1 MAFPIAFT
9 PSFYSK
15 TAHGMQQTIKNRIII
30 SRLVFGYISIG
41 LITVLAAWFTINRI
55 ENEVSAAPIIYDQAL
70 FNLRK
75 IESLSND
82 AAQELFAYLLNGVEE
97 ELTDYRKV
105 VETLPSNFNMF
116 ASSAKLSAL
125 GAESQL
131 AQFLALERTWGSFT
145 SNADVMIGEYQ
156 RNGAVSLVNFMAAEE
171 SLDQYQSLLNVLI
184 EDEYVKAQNARLQLN
199 IIVRNARLLWLIAA
213 CVGLAALTL
222 IAIFVTRILHSFVT
236 RLQELHEDLRLGGVA
251 LNSAE
256 VNTERIALEFSQFID
271 TVPAATIGIDADG
284 LINEWNQTAAKIT
297 GFKKEDVLGKDLV
310 QDFIAEAYRAP
321 VKAVLEDLLRGIDTW
336 NYEFPL
342 YTKEGARIDILLN
355 ATSRRDADGK
365 IIGVI
370 GVGQDI
376 TDAKIAQLESERI
389 AAELT
394 QFIDTANAPIFG
406 IDADGLINEWNQTAA
421 KITGFKKEDVL
432 GQDLVRDFITEEY
445 RASVKAVL
453 ENALQGIES
462 SNYEFPMY
470 TKGGTRIDILLN
482 ATSRRDADGKIIGV
496 IGVGQDIT
504 ETKTAQAALQ
514 QAQKMEVVGQL
525 TGGVAHDFNNL
536 LTVISGNLAFL
547 KDEFGVTSADMA
559 EIIDDAQ
566 SAANEGAELTHR
578 LLAFARQ
585 QVLEPKETS
594 VNDLIIDTSRLMG
607 RALGEDITI
616 TTALDSKNPIVMVDQ
631 GQLESALMNLCIN
644 ARDAMQSGG
653 SLTITSET
661 KSVNQDSEEEVNDL
675 AVGKYAV
682 ITVEDSG
689 HGMSEKEITQVFEP
703 FYTTKELGKG
713 SGLGLSMV
721 HGFVTQSKGRVVI
734 ESELGTGSKVKL
746 YLPEVAG
753 DYNTLPPPVKT
764 TLSID
769 LPTGTEKILVVD
781 DEPRVRKT
789 AVRVLRKLGYEV
801 IEANCGQDALD
812 SMKKNKDVDLM
823 FTDIMMPGGMT
834 GRQLASIVN
843 REYPKI
849 QIQLTTG
856 YDNVDATKNIADTEF
871 PVLKK
876 PYDQRALATALRKL
890 LDG

>member
-1 MAFPIAFT
+1 
-9 PSFYSK
+9 
-15 TAHGMQQTIKNRIII
+15 MQQAKTNRVIFF
-30 SRLVFGYISIG
+30 RLIFGYATIG
-41 LITVLAAWFTINRI
+41 LVTVLVAWFSINRI
-55 ENEVSAAPIIYDQAL
+55 ENQVSAAPII
-70 FNLRK
+70 
-75 IESLSND
+75 I
-82 AAQELFAYLLNGVEE
+82 
-97 ELTDYRKV
+97 
-105 VETLPSNFNMF
+105 
-116 ASSAKLSAL
+116 
-125 GAESQL
+125 
-131 AQFLALERTWGSFT
+131 
-145 SNADVMIGEYQ
+145 
-156 RNGAVSLVNFMAAEE
+156 
-171 SLDQYQSLLNVLI
+171 
-184 EDEYVKAQNARLQLN
+184 
-199 IIVRNARLLWLIAA
+199 IAA
-213 CVGLAALTL
+213 CVVLAALGL
-222 IAIFVTRILHSFVT
+222 VGILVTRQVNGFVI
-236 RLQELHEDLRLGGVA
+236 RLQELHEDLRLRGAA
-251 LNSAE
+251 LNSAQLE
-256 VNTERIALEFSQFID
+256 SERIAAESAQFID

-297 GFKKEDVLGKDLV
+297 GFKKEDVLGQDLV
-310 QDFIAEAYRAP
+310 RDFITEEYRAS
-321 VKAVLEDLLRGIDTW
+321 VKAVLENALQGIESS
-336 NYEFPL
+336 NFEFPM
-342 YTKEGARIDILLN
+342 YTKGGTRIDILLN
-355 ATSRRDADGK
+355 ATTRRDADGK

-376 TDAKIAQLESERI
+376 TDARIAQLESERI

-462 SNYEFPMY
+462 SNFEFPMY

-482 ATSRRDADGKIIGV
+482 ATTRRDADGKIIGVIGVGQDITDARIAQLESERIAAELTQFIDTANAPIFGIDADGLINEWNQTAAKITGFKKEDVLGQDLVRDFITEEYRASVKAVLENALQGIESSNFEFPMYTKGGTRIDILLNATTRRDADGKIIGV

-504 ETKTAQAALQ
+504 ETKTAQAALH

-536 LTVISGNLAFL
+536 LTVITGNLTFL
-547 KDEFGVTSADMA
+547 KDELGVMSADVA

-566 SAANEGAELTHR
+566 SAATDGAELTHR

-594 VNDLIIDTSRLMG
+594 VNDLIIDTGRLIS
-607 RALGEDITI
+607 RALGEGIKI
-616 TTALDSKNPIVMVDQ
+616 TTALDSKNPLVMVDQ

-661 KSVNQDSEEEVNDL
+661 KVLNQDLVNEVHDL

-689 HGMSEKEITQVFEP
+689 SGMSEKEIRHVFEP
-703 FYTTKELGKG
+703 FYTTKEPGKG

-721 HGFVTQSKGRVVI
+721 HGFVTQSNGTVVV

-746 YLPEVAG
+746 YLPEVT
-753 DYNTLPPPVKT
+753 DDKNILLPPVKT
-764 TLSID
+764 TLSKR

-789 AVRVLRKLGYEV
+789 AVRALRKLGYEV
-801 IEANCGQDALD
+801 IEANSAEDALV
-812 SMKKNKDVDLM
+812 SIKKNKNIDLM
-823 FTDIMMPGGMT
+823 FSDIMMPGGMS
-834 GRQLASIVN
+834 GRQLASIIN
-843 REYPKI
+843 TEYPKMK
-849 QIQLTTG
+849 IQLTTG
-856 YDNVDATKNIADTEF
+856 YENVDVTKNSADADF
-871 PVLKK
+871 PLLRK
-876 PYDQRALATALRKL
+876 PYDQQDLATALRKL
-890 LDG
+890 LDVSGENTGFRKPDLPL